1 MDDQAS
7 TDLVDEIANDRVR
20 GASELARA
28 ALDNLGRLARERP
41 ASRSDAL
48 RTDLGDLAQRFIQAR
63 PSLAPI
69 ANLLGDWRHWL
80 ERQPSQEL
88 DQLRTTAA
96 AEAERLMAV
105 SLAAQERTAELAAVE
120 LGGGK
125 RILTHSLSSTLLGVF
140 RRLRGTGT
148 KVILTE
154 SRPLNEGYLL
164 AARLADW
171 GIPSTLITEAQMG
184 LIAQEADL
192 ALIGA
197 DSLLAD
203 GSVVNKAGTLLLALA
218 ARQAG
223 IPFYVAC
230 EGFKW
235 RKDAQAIRLEIMDP
249 SELGAPTWPGVEIR
263 NQYFDV
269 TPAGLV
275 SGWFTES
282 GFSRRWPPVA
292 E

>member
-80 ERQPSQEL
+80 ERQPPQEL

-96 AEAERLMAV
+96 AEAERLMTA
-105 SLAAQERTAELAAVE
+105 SLAAQERTAALAATA
-120 LGGGK
+120 LGGGR
-125 RILTHSLSSTLLGVF
+125 RILTHSLSSTLLEVF
-140 RRLRGTGT
+140 RRLPGTGT

-154 SRPLNEGYLL
+154 SRPLNEGYRL

-171 GIPSTLITEAQMG
+171 GIPATLITEAQMG

-197 DSLLAD
+197 DSLLTD

-235 RKDAQAIRLEIMDP
+235 RKDVQAIRLEIMDP
-249 SELGAPTWPGVEIR
+249 SELGAPTWPGVAIR